1 MLSRQTSEG
10 SAPDVVANDSAVWFL
25 GIRGIEYS
33 VRKIS
38 HETPLL
44 ESSLQLYVWSENCWI
59 SATERKFHPR
69 ALIGCSFN
77 IKYIIQHTWAAYNH
91 CACAVW
97 LFLSTSFSV
106 KTIKRQFRN
115 GAYLLESKPFCCAFL
130 NIGSWLV
137 SMVLRRR
144 PAFIK

>member
-91 CACAVW
+91 CACAV
-97 LFLSTSFSV
+97 
-106 KTIKRQFRN
+106 
-115 GAYLLESKPFCCAFL
+115 
-130 NIGSWLV
+130 
-137 SMVLRRR
+137 
-144 PAFIK
+144 